1 MARGPAGVRV
11 WDLPTRVFHWLLAAL
26 VVFSWLTGQWGGSDW
41 REWHY
46 RSGYVLLA
54 LLLFR
59 IAWGFIGPRYARF
72 ASFPP
77 NPLAAWR
84 GLAHR
89 TIAPG
94 HAAPGALSVY
104 AMLVVTAA
112 QVVTGLFATDGSYSE
127 GPWARLVSHRTVDLM
142 TGVHVLNRWL
152 LGWTGAAARGSG
164 GVPRGRAP
172 RAAGR
177 RDAPRQSRR
186 LHRPRCRGRH
196 PDPVAGDGCRGN
208 RRGGDVLGRHLLT
221 ASGRAA
227 VAGAV
232 SGYFSR

>member
-152 LGWTGAAARGSG
+152 LLGLVLLHVGAVVYHAAVRRERLVGAMLHGNRVDCTGPDAEDDTRIRLRAMVVAAIAAA
-164 GVPRGRAP
+164 V
-172 RAAGR
+172 
-177 RDAPRQSRR
+177 
-186 LHRPRCRGRH
+186 
-196 PDPVAGDGCRGN
+196 
-208 RRGGDVLGRHLLT
+208 T
-221 ASGRAA
+221 FWA
-227 VAGAV
+227 VT
-232 SGYFSR
+232 S